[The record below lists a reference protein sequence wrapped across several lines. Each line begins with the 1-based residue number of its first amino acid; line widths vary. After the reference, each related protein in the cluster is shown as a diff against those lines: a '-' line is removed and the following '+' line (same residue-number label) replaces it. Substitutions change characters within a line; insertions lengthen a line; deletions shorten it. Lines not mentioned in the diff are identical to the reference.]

1 MVILQELYF
10 TGTTSHSKLWP
21 APTWSSQ
28 PSSLQDWSRLTI
40 ENHHTFTFKPNL
52 YSYLFYF

>member
-21 APTWSSQ
+21 APPWSSQ
-28 PSSLQDWSRLTI
+28 PSSLQD
-40 ENHHTFTFKPNL
+40 
-52 YSYLFYF
+52 